1 MSAGKPLVIVGA
13 SYAGVQLA
21 ASARELG
28 FEERIVLIGDET
40 HAPYQRPPLSKGLLT
55 GKTTVDQLAL
65 RGPDFFAQNGIELRL
80 GQRATALDAGTQTLT
95 LADGKT
101 LDYGWLALMTGARCR
116 PFTLPGADLEGVLNL
131 RTLDDALRVEAAAA
145 RVQRACVIGGG
156 FIGLEVASALRAR
169 GIEVTVVEAQPHLLT
184 RSFPPVMS
192 AFVENAHRRR
202 GIELLTGH
210 AVRALHGAQGR
221 VAVVELEGGR
231 RIDCELFVLGI
242 GVLPNT
248 ELAQQAGL
256 AVDNG
261 IVVDMLGRTSAPNV
275 LAAGDVANMALPPA
289 PGAPARM
296 RLESIQAANDGARA
310 VASLLVG
317 REQPCTA
324 VPWFWSDQFDLKF
337 QMTGLPAH
345 GDEVVLRGDM
355 ASDRFSVFYLRQ
367 GTLVAAHTVNKP
379 AEHMQSR
386 KLIGARAQLTAAELA
401 DESFDLKRVSLAAP
415 DAKPAA

>member
-1 MSAGKPLVIVGA
+1 MGAGKPLVIVGA

-55 GKTTVDQLAL
+55 GKTTVDKLAL
-65 RGPDFFAQNGIELRL
+65 RGPDFFAQNNIELLL
-80 GQRATALDAGTQTLT
+80 GRRATTLDAGAQTLA
-95 LADGKT
+95 LDDGGT

-116 PFTLPGADLEGVLNL
+116 PFTLPGAALEGVLNL

-145 RVQRACVIGGG
+145 ALTATGQRACVIGGG
-156 FIGLEVASALRAR
+156 FIGLEVAAALRSR
-169 GIEVTVVEAQPHLLT
+169 GIEVTVIEAQPHLLT
-184 RSFPPVMS
+184 RSFPPAMS
-192 AFVENAHRRR
+192 AYVENAHRHR

-210 AVRALHGAQGR
+210 AVRALHGEHGR
-221 VAVVELEGGR
+221 VVAVELEGGR
-231 RIDCELFVLGI
+231 RIDCGLVVLGI

-248 ELAQQAGL
+248 ELAQQAGI
-256 AVDNG
+256 AVENG
-261 IVVDMLGRTSAPNV
+261 IVVDMLGRTSAPHV
-275 LAAGDVANMALPPA
+275 LAAGDVANMALPAA
-289 PGAPARM
+289 PGAAARM

-324 VPWFWSDQFDLKF
+324 VPWFWSDQFELKF
-337 QMTGLPAH
+337 QMAGLPAH

-367 GTLVAAHTVNKP
+367 GTLAAAHTVNKP

-386 KLIGARAQLTAAELA
+386 KLIGARVQLTAAELA
-401 DESFDLKRVSLAAP
+401 DESFDLKRVPLP
-415 DAKPAA
+415 V